1 MSQGFQQV
9 LMVKNMNAKMT
20 FKDKVMICIIVSK
33 TWMCTHRKQDFNQP
47 GYIPARIG
55 EDILIILERDPGTE
69 NNSTCSRKEITVC
82 IVTVC
87 SDLQTETCVVVSNG
101 TRAEAIA
108 TVLQPAWELCQL
120 DFLDLW
126 TGWVSVLLFFFT
138 RGFKKFHLL
147 LICCSVLTWLSLPI
161 LLPTPLFCI
170 AWTPDKSR
178 QSVSSSF

>member
-1 MSQGFQQV
+1 
-9 LMVKNMNAKMT
+9 
-20 FKDKVMICIIVSK
+20 
-33 TWMCTHRKQDFNQP
+33 MCTHRKQDFNQP

-120 DFLDLW
+120 DFLDL
-126 TGWVSVLLFFFT
+126 
-138 RGFKKFHLL
+138 
-147 LICCSVLTWLSLPI
+147 
-161 LLPTPLFCI
+161 
-170 AWTPDKSR
+170 
-178 QSVSSSF
+178 